1 MKTYLNYLDVSG
13 YTALIG
19 QYNSFHDIQRGLS
32 KHTKIMDGLQILR
45 FVRNFTSQRDCFFFT
60 NCFPGNTSSI
70 RTCIELA
77 NHPKTIHKVTKPY
90 MCVIY
95 GFKFNII
102 SRLEAHT
109 RKHTGEKPYDT
120 CSENFVIQEFKFH
133 HHGHL
138 QEKQYEYSIW
148 KKKRKYSTHF
158 LWNNN

>member
-1 MKTYLNYLDVSG
+1 M
-13 YTALIG
+13 
-19 QYNSFHDIQRGLS
+19 
-32 KHTKIMDGLQILR
+32 
-45 FVRNFTSQRDCFFFT
+45 
-60 NCFPGNTSSI
+60 
-70 RTCIELA
+70 A

-148 KKKRKYSTHF
+148 KKKEIFNPFSMEQQLKCHEKKEYQSDSDVI
-158 LWNNN
+158 WNVLPNLR

>member
-1 MKTYLNYLDVSG
+1 MIFNEGYLSIQNYGWITNLAVCEKL
-13 YTALIG
+13 Y
-19 QYNSFHDIQRGLS
+19 F
-32 KHTKIMDGLQILR
+32 TKRL
-45 FVRNFTSQRDCFFFT
+45 FFFT